1 MLKRELGLTGAIL
14 TGLGSMI
21 GTGIFV
27 SLGIAA
33 GIAGS
38 WVLVALALAAGL
50 ALCNG
55 LSSAQLAASHPL
67 SGGTYEYGYRYL
79 SPALGFT
86 AGWMFLVAKS
96 ASAATA
102 ALGCM
107 GYLLSV
113 LPAVNLD
120 DSAPVVGAIALI
132 WLLTGVVILGVR
144 RSSHVNLAILTV
156 TFLSLLTFVIVAAQ
170 YAQRQAWVGL
180 TLGWDPLRLPDV
192 LQATA
197 LMFVAYS
204 GYARITVL
212 GEEVKAPQQTI
223 PRAIGLTIG
232 FVMLLYGAVAV
243 VALAGVGS
251 TALGQ
256 AAHQQ
261 AAPLEVLVTSFGVP
275 WVRPFI
281 AVGAIAAMVGILLN
295 LILGLSR
302 MVLAMARRGDLPAVL
317 AQISLEGSRPTAAI
331 LTVSL
336 GICLLVLLGNVK
348 TTWSFSAFSVLIYYA
363 ITNWAALQL
372 PEGDRQFPRWL
383 AIVGLVGCGGLTV
396 WVEPVVWCSGSGLIV
411 IGLAWHY
418 CRRKGN
424 AA

>member
-1 MLKRELGLTGAIL
+1 MLKRELGLGGAIL

-27 SLGIAA
+27 SLGLAA
-33 GIAGS
+33 GIAGP
-38 WVLVALALAAGL
+38 WVLVALVLAAGL

-55 LSSAQLAASHPL
+55 LSSAQLAASHPV
-67 SGGTYEYGYRYL
+67 SGGTYEFGYRYL
-79 SPALGFT
+79 NPALGFT

-107 GYLLSV
+107 GYLFSA
-113 LPAVNLD
+113 LPLPPAI
-120 DSAPVVGAIALI
+120 PVVGAVVLI
-132 WLLTGVVILGVR
+132 WGLTGVVLLGVR
-144 RSSHVNLAILTV
+144 RSNQVNLAILTV
-156 TFLSLLTFVIVAAQ
+156 TFLSLLTFVIVATQ
-170 YAQRQAWVGL
+170 YAQRQGWVGL
-180 TLGWDPLRLPDV
+180 TWGWNTLSLPDL

-212 GEEVKAPQQTI
+212 GEEIKEPERTI

-232 FVMLLYGAVAV
+232 LVLLLYLTVAIA
-243 VALAGVGS
+243 ALGGVGA

-256 AAHQQ
+256 ATYQQ
-261 AAPLEVLVTSFGVP
+261 AAPLEVLAANFNVP
-275 WVRPFI
+275 LVRPLI
-281 AVGAIAAMVGILLN
+281 AVGALTAMVGILLN

-302 MVLAMARRGDLPAVL
+302 MVLAMARRRDLPPVL
-317 AQISLEGSRPTAAI
+317 ARLNREGTRPTAAI
-331 LTVSL
+331 LTVAC
-336 GICLLVLLGNVK
+336 GICLLVLFGNVK

-372 PEGDRQFPRWL
+372 PDQRFPRWI
-383 AIVGLVGCGGLTV
+383 AIVGLIGCATLAV
-396 WVEPVVWCSGSGLIV
+396 WVEPMVWLSGSGLI
-411 IGLAWHY
+411 GLGLGWHY
-418 CRRKGN
+418 WLRRGK

>member
-1 MLKRELGLTGAIL
+1 MLKRELGLGGAIL

-27 SLGIAA
+27 SLGLAT

-55 LSSAQLAASHPL
+55 LNSAQLAASHPV

-79 SPALGFT
+79 SPAVGFT
-86 AGWMFLVAKS
+86 AGWMFLLAKS

-107 GYLLSV
+107 GYLFSV
-113 LPAVNLD
+113 LPVAGLPDTV
-120 DSAPVVGAIALI
+120 PVVGAILLI
-132 WLLTGVVILGVR
+132 GLLTGVVLLGVR
-144 RSSHVNLAILTV
+144 RSNQVNLLILSI
-156 TFLSLLTFVIVAAQ
+156 TFVSLLAFVGAAAQ
-170 YAQRQAWVGL
+170 YAQRHGWVGL
-180 TLGWDPLRLPDV
+180 TLGWDALRLPDL

-212 GEEVKAPQQTI
+212 GEEVQDPQRTI
-223 PRAIGLTIG
+223 PRAVGLTIG
-232 FVMLLYGAVAV
+232 LVLLLYTSVAIA
-243 VALAGVGS
+243 ALGGVGA
-251 TALGQ
+251 TAFAQ
-256 AAHQQ
+256 ATHQQ
-261 AAPLEVLVTSFGVP
+261 AAPLEVLAASFGIP
-275 WVRPFI
+275 WVPVLI
-281 AVGAIAAMVGILLN
+281 AVGALTAMVGILLN

-302 MVLAMARRGDLPAVL
+302 MVLAMARRGDLPPVL
-317 AQISLEGSRPTAAI
+317 ARLNRKGTRPTAAI

-336 GICLLVLLGNVK
+336 GICLLVLFGNVK

-372 PEGDRQFPRWL
+372 TSGDRQFPRWV
-383 AIVGLVGCGGLTV
+383 AMVGLLGCTGLAL
-396 WVEPVVWCSGSGLIV
+396 WVEPVVWLSGSALIV
-411 IGLAWHY
+411 LGLGWHY
-418 CRRKGN
+418 WLRSGK